1 MFHKPPREPMSNLIR
16 LENKS
21 AVITGSA
28 SGIGA
33 AMAYRFAE
41 AGADLHLVD
50 VNPSRLEAVK
60 AEVERLGVN
69 VSLHVVDLAD
79 KSQIDGLWSELGDT
93 DVLVNNAGIYPS
105 KDFLDL
111 DQEFMRRVMDVNL
124 SQTLWMSQHF
134 IRRNM
139 GRGGVIVNVSSI
151 EAILPFK
158 DGMTHYAVS
167 KSGVIALTRGLARDY
182 GKHGFRVNALIPGG
196 VITPGTISVAKEI
209 TKLKLDLI
217 KTGYD
222 FKSRLPMGRAGS
234 PDEVARVAVVL
245 ASDVSSYMTGALIPV
260 DGGFL
265 SS

>member
-1 MFHKPPREPMSNLIR
+1 MSDLIR
-16 LENKS
+16 LDKKS

-41 AGADLHLVD
+41 AGADVHLVD
-50 VNPSRLEAVK
+50 VNPSGLEVVK
-60 AEVERLGVN
+60 VEVEGFGVD

-79 KSQIDGLWSELGDT
+79 KAQIDGLWSELGVV

-111 DQEFMRRVMDVNL
+111 DQEFLRRVMDVNL
-124 SQTLWMSQHF
+124 TQALWMSQHF

-196 VITPGTISVAKEI
+196 VVTPGTMSVAKEL
-209 TKLKLDLI
+209 TKFKLDLI

-222 FKSRLPMGRAGS
+222 FKTRLPMGRAGS
-234 PDEVARVAVVL
+234 SDEVARVAVVL
-245 ASDVSSYMTGALIPV
+245 ASDVSSYMTGALITV